1 MFRKKHRKIYTFLV
15 PIKRELDNDKTI
27 RFKIKFIN
35 NFRFMSS
42 SLSDLVDNLSEAL
55 HNNK

>member
-1 MFRKKHRKIYTFLV
+1 MFRKKLRKIYTFLV

-27 RFKIKFIN
+27 RFKMKFID